1 MCIRDSDTADP
12 NPGSRECVVR
22 VESVGICGS
31 DMHAYLGHD
40 DRRPA
45 PIILGH
51 EVAGVVEGGA
61 HHGARVTV
69 NPLVTCGT
77 CRYCTSAQDNLCPNR
92 QIISMQ
98 PREGGF
104 AQKIAIPER
113 NLVIID
119 DSLTFDQAALAEP
132 IACGWHAARVAKAH
146 PAGSDAT
153 RALVFGGGAIGMG
166 LSLIHI

>member
-1 MCIRDSDTADP
+1 MKALVYIGIETLEMRDVADP
-12 NPGSRECVVR
+12 NPGSGECVVR

-77 CRYCTSAQDNLCPNR
+77 CRYCTSAQDNLCLNR

-104 AQKIAIPER
+104 AQKSPFQKR

-119 DSLTFDQAALAEP
+119 DS
-132 IACGWHAARVAKAH
+132 
-146 PAGSDAT
+146 
-153 RALVFGGGAIGMG
+153 
-166 LSLIHI
+166 